1 MPSNYC
7 ILEMHITNFIFQ
19 KMYSQITSVDTHARA
34 PRGGFFTGYLRFPTP
49 CQPSSAPRSEVS
61 IRKVFMIFSISNEF
75 IKISPFL

>member
-34 PRGGFFTGYLRFPTP
+34 PRGGFFTGNLKARNFGPTTFGP
-49 CQPSSAPRSEVS
+49 H
-61 IRKVFMIFSISNEF
+61 
-75 IKISPFL
+75 L